1 VSGPVTSSR
10 RVDREDNLLW
20 LNALLPIFA
29 WIAAQQI
36 DFIVSPWV
44 CATGNRWVLYA
55 VTGLALLTAAAGGL
69 GSWRQLRRMG
79 AESGREDEVR
89 ARRRFMA
96 GGGVLVAAI
105 FFLAILALAI
115 PAVVHR
121 PCD

>member
-1 VSGPVTSSR
+1 MSGQETSSR

-20 LNALLPIFA
+20 LHALLPIFA

-55 VTGLALLTAAAGGL
+55 VTGHALLAAAAGGL

-79 AESGREDEVR
+79 AGSGHEGELRS
-89 ARRRFMA
+89 RRRFMA
-96 GGGVLVAAI
+96 GGGVLLAAI

-115 PAVVHR
+115 PVLVHR